1 MGTPPALRQPHE
13 MVEHLLAVA
22 LDDAVEDL
30 QDVIE
35 VAG

>member
-30 QDVIE
+30 QDVVE